1 MEEEINIRDLIT
13 VLINGKR
20 LIFGICFIAVLIAGI
35 LSFFVLPEKF
45 EAKTNIILDKKLTVE
60 EQGLSLDSYKELV
73 SNHLIMEQVY
83 NKLNLESKGILFDDF
98 NKSVKTDIKK
108 EANLISITV
117 TGEDPVL
124 TQQAANLIGTDS
136 VIDFSNRLIDDK
148 EREIVRSGKVLS
160 EVEKELE
167 KTPRLLGTFEV
178 QDMGSR
184 VIQVPE
190 VNPLYEKLS
199 TRWEESNAEVTNL
212 MADKEYLEESLET
225 GNKGLYIMLQ
235 EAPVPT
241 VPVSP
246 RRLLN
251 IAIAGILGLMVSV
264 FLVFAKEF
272 WLNTKSS
279 NNVSGNQDI

>member
-1 MEEEINIRDLIT
+1 MEEEINLSELIT

-45 EAKTNIILDKKLTVE
+45 EAKTNIILDKKLIVE

-73 SNHLIMEQVY
+73 SNNIIMEQVY
-83 NKLNLESKGILFDDF
+83 NKLNLESKGIMFDGF
-98 NKSVKTDIKK
+98 KKSIKTEVKK

-148 EREIVRSGKVLS
+148 EREIVRSGKMLS

-178 QDMGSR
+178 QDMGDR
-184 VIQVPE
+184 VIQVPQ